1 MLSSLLLSVLLAA
14 TQPAPSILLP
24 AQPVGEPMDCN
35 GAVFKA
41 QIFNDDVECREI
53 SRSKLTVNGQPVTL
67 RLLHDDEE
75 DADLPPGYAEAA
87 FEAVAKAFEIAGK
100 ERDLKFHNV
109 SILPT
114 ESYGQRRE
122 ARMSGVTYWRGKAEC
137 VIALEVVT
145 ASTIAPQDNLQMFQF
160 IVAHEAF
167 HCVQSW
173 NWSHQM
179 ALESSAWWKEGS
191 ADLVGMLAYP
201 GYTAQQK
208 VNQGFSEIAD
218 AKSVL
223 QMDYGNIVFFYWL
236 WSQSPQKVF
245 DLIAAMPRDKA
256 YDTMASQEAALHAFL
271 PKDAP
276 DQYAAAYRGAAI
288 YASTN

>member
-1 MLSSLLLSVLLAA
+1 MFQSLFLGVFLAA
-14 TQPAPSILLP
+14 AQPAPAILLP

-41 QIFNDDVECREI
+41 QIFNDDIACREV
-53 SRSKLTVNGQPVTL
+53 SRSKLKIADQTVTL
-67 RLLHDDEE
+67 RLLHDDDE
-75 DADLPPGYAEAA
+75 DATLPPGYAEAA
-87 FEAVAKAFEIAGK
+87 YEAIARSFEIVSR
-100 ERDLKFHNV
+100 ERGDLKFHNV
-109 SILPT
+109 SILPV
-114 ESYGQRRE
+114 EAYGQRRE

-145 ASTIAPQDNLQMFQF
+145 ASRIAPEDNLLMFKF

-179 ALESSAWWKEGS
+179 ALETSAWWREGS

-201 GYTAQQK
+201 GFTAQSK
-208 VNQGFSEIAD
+208 VNQGFAEIAD

-223 QMDYGNIVFFYWL
+223 QMDYGNVVFFHWL

-256 YDTMASQEAALHAFL
+256 YDSMASQEAALQAFL
-271 PKDAP
+271 PKEAP
-276 DQYAAAYRGAAI
+276 AQYAAAYRGARI
-288 YASTN
+288 YATQ

>member
-1 MLSSLLLSVLLAA
+1 MFQSLFLAVFVA
-14 TQPAPSILLP
+14 AAQPAPAILLP

-41 QIFNDDVECREI
+41 QIFNDDIECREI
-53 SRSKLTVNGQPVTL
+53 SRAKLKIGGETVTL
-67 RLLHDDEE
+67 RLLHDD
-75 DADLPPGYAEAA
+75 DADAALPPGYAEAA
-87 FEAVAKAFEIAGK
+87 YEAIARSFETVAKARG
-100 ERDLKFHNV
+100 DLKFHNV
-109 SILPT
+109 SILPV
-114 ESYGQRRE
+114 EAYGQRRE

-145 ASTIAPQDNLQMFQF
+145 ASRIAAEDNLLMFKF

-179 ALESSAWWKEGS
+179 ALESSAWWREGS
-191 ADLVGMLAYP
+191 ADLVGLLAYP
-201 GYTAQQK
+201 GFTAQSK
-208 VNQGFSEIAD
+208 VNQGFAEIAD

-223 QMDYGNIVFFYWL
+223 QMDYGNVVFFHWL

-245 DLIAAMPRDKA
+245 DLIAAMPRNKA
-256 YDTMASQEAALHAFL
+256 YDTMAAQEAALQAFL

-276 DQYAAAYRGAAI
+276 SQYAAAYRGARI
-288 YASTN
+288 YAAQ

>member
-1 MLSSLLLSVLLAA
+1 MLSALAFSVVLAA
-14 TQPAPSILLP
+14 AQPSPSILLP

-41 QIFNDDVECREI
+41 QIFNDQVKCREV
-53 SRSKLTVNGQPVTL
+53 SRARLNVSDQTVTL
-67 RLLHDDEE
+67 RLLHDDRGRST
-75 DADLPPGYAEAA
+75 LPAGYAEAA
-87 FEAVAKAFEIAGK
+87 FEAVARSFEIVAKGRK
-100 ERDLKFHNV
+100 LNFHNV

-114 ESYGQRRE
+114 KVRDYRRE
-122 ARMSGVTYWRGKAEC
+122 ARMEGTTYWRGKAEC
-137 VIALEVVT
+137 VIALEVST
-145 ASTIAPQDNLQMFQF
+145 ASRLTPEENLQMFKF

-179 ALESSAWWKEGS
+179 ALESSMWWREGS
-191 ADLVGMLAYP
+191 ADLVGLLAYP
-201 GYTAQQK
+201 GYTAQSK
-208 VNQGFSEIAD
+208 VNLGFAEIAE

-223 QMDYGNIVFFYWL
+223 QMDYGNVVFFHWL
-236 WSQSPQKVF
+236 WTQSPDRFF

-256 YDTMASQEAALHAFL
+256 KDTMAAQEAALRAFL

-276 DQYAAAYRGAAI
+276 AGFAAAYRGARI
-288 YASTN
+288 YASAN

>member
-1 MLSSLLLSVLLAA
+1 MLSSVLFSVVLAA
-14 TQPAPSILLP
+14 TQPAPAILLP
-24 AQPVGEPMDCN
+24 AQPVGEPIDCN

-41 QIFNDDVECREI
+41 QIFNDEVECRELT
-53 SRSKLTVNGQPVTL
+53 RTKLTVDGQTITL

-75 DADLPPGYAEAA
+75 DAELPPGYAEAA
-87 FEAVAKAFEIAGK
+87 FEAVGKAFELVAK
-100 ERDLKFHNV
+100 ERKLNFHNV
-109 SILPT
+109 SILT
-114 ESYGQRRE
+114 VEAYGQRRE

-137 VIALEVVT
+137 IIALEVVT
-145 ASTIAPQDNLQMFQF
+145 ASTIAPEDNLQMFKF
-160 IVAHEAF
+160 IVAHESF

-179 ALESSAWWKEGS
+179 ALDTSSWWKEGS

-201 GYTAQQK
+201 GFTAQSK
-208 VNQGFSEIAD
+208 VNQGFAEIAE

-223 QMDYGNIVFFYWL
+223 QMDYGNIVFFHWL
-236 WSQSPQKVF
+236 WTQSPQKVF

-276 DQYAAAYRGAAI
+276 GKYAAAYRGASI

>member
-1 MLSSLLLSVLLAA
+1 MLSSLVLSVALGAA
-14 TQPAPSILLP
+14 QPAPSILLP

-41 QIFNDDVECREI
+41 QIFNDEVACRELN
-53 SRSKLTVNGQPVTL
+53 RTKLTVDGQTVTL

-87 FEAVAKAFEIAGK
+87 YEAIGKAFSIAAK
-100 ERDLKFHNV
+100 ERHLNFHNV
-109 SILPT
+109 SILPV

-122 ARMSGVTYWRGKAEC
+122 ARMSGITYWRGKAEC

-145 ASTIAPQDNLQMFQF
+145 ASTIAPEENLQMFKF

-179 ALESSAWWKEGS
+179 ALDSSNWWKEGA
-191 ADLVGMLAYP
+191 ADLIGMLVYP
-201 GYTAQQK
+201 GNTAQSK

-223 QMDYGNIVFFYWL
+223 QMDYGNIVFFHWL

-245 DLIAAMPRDKA
+245 DLMDAMPKDKA
-256 YDTMASQEAALHAFL
+256 YDNMASQEAALHAFL

-276 DQYAAAYRGAAI
+276 AQYAAAYRGATI
-288 YASTN
+288 YAATN

>member
-1 MLSSLLLSVLLAA
+1 MLSSLFLTVLLAA
-14 TQPAPSILLP
+14 AQPAPSILLP

-53 SRSKLTVNGQPVTL
+53 SRSKLKVGDQTITM

-75 DADLPPGYAEAA
+75 DASLPPGYAEAA
-87 FEAVAKAFEIAGK
+87 YEAIARSFEIATK
-100 ERDLKFHNV
+100 ERKLNFHNV
-109 SILPT
+109 SILPV
-114 ESYGQRRE
+114 EAYGQRRE

-145 ASTIAPQDNLQMFQF
+145 ASRIAPEDNLLMFKF

-179 ALESSAWWKEGS
+179 ALDSSAWWREGS
-191 ADLVGMLAYP
+191 ADLIGMLAYP
-201 GYTAQQK
+201 GFTAQSK
-208 VNQGFSEIAD
+208 VNQGFAEIAD

-223 QMDYGNIVFFYWL
+223 QMDYGNVVFFYWL

-256 YDTMASQEAALHAFL
+256 YDTMPSQEAALQAFL
-271 PKDAP
+271 PQDAP
-276 DQYAAAYRGAAI
+276 AQYAAAYRGARI
-288 YASTN
+288 FASAH